1 VRKDTRCNQL
11 LLKHK
16 RRRTHIECGAGGKT
30 NILNQRVEVA
40 KGIAV
45 DRGTR

>member
-1 VRKDTRCNQL
+1 VGKDTRCNQSRF
-11 LLKHK
+11 KHK
-16 RRRTHIECGAGGKT
+16 RRRTHIECDAGGKT